1 MKICVV
7 VLTYK
12 SDLYDHFDRI
22 RRKYL
27 ETKDV
32 DYYFLYNG
40 TDKSLSNPKEHNLNY
55 YSYLR
60 HYESP
65 HYPVMW
71 DKFMAFISETA
82 RKYDYVIRVNSST
95 FVNVDSIIQKIKQFN
110 NREHLYM
117 GHFNGSICREC
128 RSNCADVDSEVGDY
142 VSSAFYDKD
151 VWINFNH
158 YSYAHGGCIVF
169 SNATLEK
176 LFELSKTL
184 KHNPEARMR
193 SDDILIGLGLREVLK
208 IPLTYLDRYYLSGLT
223 TLPSEKN
230 LSQIVEEALTYP
242 QIRIRNSN
250 RDLIDKNIWN
260 IIERKLQL

>member
-22 RRKYL
+22 KRKYL

-55 YSYLR
+55 YSDFQ
-60 HYESP
+60 HYENP
-65 HYPVMW
+65 TVPVMW

-82 RKYDYVIRVNSST
+82 GKYDYIIRVNSST
-95 FVNVDSIIQKIKQFN
+95 FVNVDSVIEKIKQHSN
-110 NREHLYM
+110 KEDLYM
-117 GHFNGSICREC
+117 GHPIQNLQEGEFAS
-128 RSNCADVDSEVGDY
+128 
-142 VSSAFYDKD
+142 
-151 VWINFNH
+151 
-158 YSYAHGGCIVF
+158 GGCIVF
-169 SNATLEK
+169 SNATLKK
-176 LFELSKTL
+176 LFEVSKIF

-193 SDDILIGLGLREVLK
+193 EDDVLIGLAVREVLK
-208 IPLTYLDRYYLSGLT
+208 IPLTYLDWYYFGDQT
-223 TLPSEKN
+223 TVPPEK
-230 LSQIVEEALTYP
+230 IVEEALTYP
-242 QIRIRNSN
+242 QIRIRNNAN
-250 RDLIDKNIWN
+250 RDLIDKSIWN

>member
-22 RRKYL
+22 KRKYL

-32 DYYFLYNG
+32 DYFFLYNG

-55 YSYLR
+55 YSDFQ
-60 HYESP
+60 HYENP
-65 HYPVMW
+65 TVPVMW

-82 RKYDYVIRVNSST
+82 GKYDYIIRVNSST
-95 FVNVDSIIQKIKQFN
+95 FVNVDSVIEKIIQHSDK
-110 NREHLYM
+110 EDLYM
-117 GHFNGSICREC
+117 GHFNGGLCRQC
-128 RSNCADVDSEVGDY
+128 RSNSVDVDGKEGEFASG
-142 VSSAFYDKD
+142 A
-151 VWINFNH
+151 
-158 YSYAHGGCIVF
+158 CIVF

-176 LFELSKTL
+176 LLEVNKIF

-193 SDDILIGLGLREVLK
+193 EDDVLIGLAVREVLK
-208 IPLTYLDRYYLSGLT
+208 IPLTYLDWYYFGDQT
-223 TLPSEKN
+223 TVPPEK
-230 LSQIVEEALTYP
+230 IVEEALTYP
-242 QIRIRNSN
+242 QIRIRNNAN
-250 RDLIDKNIWN
+250 RDLIDKSIWN